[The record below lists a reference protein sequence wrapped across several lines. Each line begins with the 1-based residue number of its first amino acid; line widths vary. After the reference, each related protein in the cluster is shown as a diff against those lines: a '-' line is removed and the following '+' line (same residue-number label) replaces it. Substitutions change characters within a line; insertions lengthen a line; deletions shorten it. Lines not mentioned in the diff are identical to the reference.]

1 MTILK
6 STNRGSEMVRVF
18 NGLTN
23 GYNIQNAFRQRT
35 KKVFIFD
42 SGALLT
48 AVTSA
53 ATSPVTRTGSSAVT
67 LLSTVTSA
75 SMVSSATETPVVAPV
90 ISTAGPLPSGSDAR
104 GHGVSLGHEGNSDDL
119 QIVSVRSLNQLTAQT
134 SIVDVLKGNYDII
147 STKGTTQEINENVQ
161 SGGQV
166 SCQKSMEG
174 AEVFEIEGPLQ

>member
-53 ATSPVTRTGSSAVT
+53 ATSPVTTTGSSAVT

-119 QIVSVRSLNQLTAQT
+119 EIVSVRSLNQLTAQT

>member
-42 SGALLT
+42 SGA
-48 AVTSA
+48 
-53 ATSPVTRTGSSAVT
+53 
-67 LLSTVTSA
+67 
-75 SMVSSATETPVVAPV
+75 TETPVVAPV

-104 GHGVSLGHEGNSDDL
+104 GHGVSLGHEGNSEDL

>member
-1 MTILK
+1 
-6 STNRGSEMVRVF
+6 
-18 NGLTN
+18 
-23 GYNIQNAFRQRT
+23 
-35 KKVFIFD
+35 
-42 SGALLT
+42 
-48 AVTSA
+48 
-53 ATSPVTRTGSSAVT
+53 
-67 LLSTVTSA
+67 
-75 SMVSSATETPVVAPV
+75 MVSSATETPVVAPV